1 MSLAPGEELT
11 LEQKVFSKREQT
23 YEELSD
29 REQTLELEMNSTLTT
44 ELNESLDVERSRT
57 AADTNSMGLHVGGEI
72 YGIQVDAGPTSSTTV
87 TDADRNTERQSL
99 KKTQTASA
107 KVAGVPTCSSSSMT
121 LVVVIG

>member
-57 AADTNSMGLHVGGEI
+57 AADEEGRDLSKSGG
-72 YGIQVDAGPTSSTTV
+72 ARLAPV
-87 TDADRNTERQSL
+87 T
-99 KKTQTASA
+99 
-107 KVAGVPTCSSSSMT
+107 GV
-121 LVVVIG
+121 